1 MMGGIKDKLLY
12 RYRDTIREKAIARAK
27 ARIAL
32 SGRSPAALSEDELEV
47 IVKEEEDK
55 IKQVIY
61 GSSIAAIM
69 LVLGIT

>member
-1 MMGGIKDKLLY
+1 MGIKDSIIR
-12 RYRDTIREKAIARAK
+12 RYAGTIREKAIARAK

-32 SGRSPAALSEDELEV
+32 SGRAPRDLTQDELEI

-61 GSSIAAIM
+61 GSGVAALM
-69 LVLGIT
+69 LVLGLS